1 MRSLLAVAVLALAGC
16 TVTVDV
22 DDTGPPSEFYQD
34 FDLRAL
40 TAAIPGGDEYATG
53 ASGGGGQGMTTHD
66 DRKYYK
72 RSDSVRLQ
80 MPVSEHAHFL
90 NELRLAMESA
100 IDDSDVRVQGRGTSL
115 DADEGLLERFDF
127 EYVSDEAFGWVT
139 VDATSYADQLAIT
152 VYVHEAEI

>member
-34 FDLRAL
+34 FNFRAL
-40 TAAIPGGDEYATG
+40 AAAIPGGDEYATG

-66 DRKYYK
+66 DRRYYK

-80 MPVSEHAHFL
+80 MPVNEHAHFL
-90 NELRLAMESA
+90 GELRAALEKAM
-100 IDDSDVRVQGRGTSL
+100 DDSDVRVQGRGMT
-115 DADEGLLERFDF
+115 AEGNEGLLESFDF
-127 EYVSDEAFGWVT
+127 EYVSDQAFGWVT
-139 VDATSYADQLAIT
+139 VDATSYADQLVIRI
-152 VYVHEAEI
+152 YVHEAEI